1 LTLRELRYLVAI
13 ADLRHFG
20 RAAEA
25 CCVTQP
31 TLSAQL
37 RKLEAYLG
45 MTLIDRTGKQPLLT
59 PIGEQIV
66 QRARR
71 LLEQADE
78 ILHLTRLRRGPL
90 QGALNVGVIPTLAPY
105 YLPWL
110 LRHVASRY
118 PRLHLV
124 VVEETTRRLEQQLND
139 HLIDAAFLALPA
151 LSRPDMVEH
160 PLFDEP
166 FFVACPGDHAA
177 SADPTEPIAIE
188 QLTDLKLLLLTE
200 GHCLRGQALA
210 ACGQTEAEHDSTADC
225 RATSLETLRHLVA
238 AGLGYTMLPAL
249 AARLMSAGSLGIR
262 PLASGESR
270 RIGLVWRL
278 GHPKSAE
285 LGSLA
290 RGLEEAV
297 PPGVLP
303 VDPTVAASTID
314 VVNGLARR
322 SQLLAAQAP
331 A

>member
-1 LTLRELRYLVAI
+1 MTLRELRYLVAI
-13 ADLRHFG
+13 ADHRHFG

-45 MTLIDRTGKQPLLT
+45 MTLIDRSGKQPLPT

-66 QRARR
+66 ERARR

-78 ILHLTRLRRGPL
+78 ILQLTRQRRGPL

-110 LRHVASRY
+110 LPHLAKGY

-124 VVEETTRRLEQQLND
+124 VLEETTRRLEERLND
-139 HLIDAAFLALPA
+139 NLIDAAFLALPVF
-151 LSRPDMVEH
+151 SRPDVVQH

-166 FFVACPGDHAA
+166 FFVACPADHASGEDA
-177 SADPTEPIAIE
+177 EGPLDAQ
-188 QLTDLKLLLLTE
+188 QLSGLKLLLLTE

-210 ACGQTEAEHDSTADC
+210 ACGQSEAEHDSTADC

-249 AARLMSAGSLGIR
+249 AARSLSGSSLVIR
-262 PLASGESR
+262 PLCSGESR
-270 RIGLVWRL
+270 RIGLVWRA

-285 LGSLA
+285 LRRFAAS
-290 RGLEEAV
+290 LEEAL
-297 PPGVLP
+297 PPGVQP
-303 VDPTVAASTID
+303 VSRTIAANAID
-314 VVNGLARR
+314 VVDGLARR
-322 SQLLAAQAP
+322 SQLHAEGTP